1 MVFVL
6 MENAMFI
13 VYIFSLFLF
22 FNFLWEV
29 IRTLAARSDAK
40 VHVASAP
47 VAVAAKND
55 RKVVTLS
62 QAKPELKD
70 YELLQARDRLCKK
83 NHIRG
88 FDVLNY
94 EAVLVK
100 TASGWVTTLQRRHF
114 N

>member
-1 MVFVL
+1 MAIMIFLATAFALL
-6 MENAMFI
+6 MGA
-13 VYIFSLFLF
+13 VAK
-22 FNFLWEV
+22 
-29 IRTLAARSDAK
+29 LAT
-40 VHVASAP
+40 AP
-47 VAVAAKND
+47 VAVATKND

-100 TASGWVTTLQRRHF
+100 TASGWVTTLQRRHV